1 MGGNEL
7 LKQIRELIEGS
18 GESRY
23 AISQQTGISQSQV
36 DTAAERATQ
45 GPAVCFRSSSGRSF
59 SSLSF
64 GDRRLGLLSRCLT
77 SSSAPDSESD

>member
-23 AISQQTGISQSQV
+23 AISQQTGISQSQLSKV
-36 DTAAERATQ
+36 MAGKAGLSIEAAE
-45 GPAVCFRSSSGRSF
+45 
-59 SSLSF
+59 LLL
-64 GDRRLGLLSRCLT
+64 DHLGYEIVVKKKRK
-77 SSSAPDSESD
+77 A